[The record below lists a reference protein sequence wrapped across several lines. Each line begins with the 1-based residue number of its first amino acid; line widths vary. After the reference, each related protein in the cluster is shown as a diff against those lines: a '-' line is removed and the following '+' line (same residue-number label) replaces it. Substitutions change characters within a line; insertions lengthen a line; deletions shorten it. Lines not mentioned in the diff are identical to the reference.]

1 MYTGPEFLI
10 DFTMSG
16 CAIAPLMPNR
26 VNCWTSDI
34 DRMCFVAA
42 TTSAAGT
49 PRARALAASLRKARL
64 ASGIGLRELGRML
77 SISHTDLSL
86 WEHGHRV
93 PNVEIVA
100 MILAALRTV
109 PEERERIL
117 DLARNAREPNWL
129 AVGMP
134 GLTQQ
139 LAGAME
145 SERAASAI
153 TEWSPSLIP
162 GLLQDPDY
170 ARAIVSQNPEDIERR
185 MLVRIGRREVI
196 TRSDPTHMNA
206 LIGEAALRDPVVPPS
221 LMADQL
227 VHLAKMCERPNINIW
242 VVPSRIGYHPGLI
255 GPFVLYDFPDSPP
268 VVHFE
273 HFSSGAFVP
282 DADNVKAYRS
292 AVADL
297 QRLAIGPDRSAA
309 FMLKVVE
316 EWREKP

>member
-1 MYTGPEFLI
+1 M
-10 DFTMSG
+10 
-16 CAIAPLMPNR
+16 
-26 VNCWTSDI
+26 
-34 DRMCFVAA
+34 AA

-49 PRARALAASLRKARL
+49 PRARALSASLRKARL

-86 WEHGHRV
+86 WENGHRV
-93 PNVEIVA
+93 PNVEVVA

-117 DLARNAREPNWL
+117 DLARSAREPNWL

-145 SERAASAI
+145 SERAASVI

-170 ARAIVSQNPEDIERR
+170 ARVVVSRNPDDIERR
-185 MLVRIGRREVI
+185 MLVRVGRREVI
-196 TRSDPTHMNA
+196 TSNDPTRFNA
-206 LIGEAALRDPVVPPS
+206 LIGEAALRDPVVPPN
-221 LMADQL
+221 LMAEQL
-227 VHLAKMCERPNINIW
+227 ENLVRLAERPNIDVW

-255 GPFVLYDFPDSPP
+255 GPFVLYDFPDSPSM
-268 VVHFE
+268 VHFE

-282 DADNVKAYRS
+282 NADNVSDYRS
-292 AVADL
+292 AISVL
-297 QRLAIGPDRSAA
+297 KGLAVGPEWSPAFIGKIA
-309 FMLKVVE
+309 E
-316 EWREKP
+316 EWRGKS

>member
-1 MYTGPEFLI
+1 
-10 DFTMSG
+10 
-16 CAIAPLMPNR
+16 
-26 VNCWTSDI
+26 
-34 DRMCFVAA
+34 MCFVAA

-49 PRARALAASLRKARL
+49 PRARALSASLRKARL

-117 DLARNAREPNWL
+117 DLARGAREPNWL

-145 SERAASAI
+145 SERAATAI
-153 TEWSPSLIP
+153 IQWLPTIIP

-170 ARAIVSQNPEDIERR
+170 ARAIMSMNGEDMTDIDRR

-196 TRSDPTHMNA
+196 TRSDPVRFSA
-206 LIGEAALRDPVVPPS
+206 LIGEAALRDPVVPPA
-221 LMADQL
+221 LMAEQL
-227 VHLAKMCERPNINIW
+227 MHVVQLCERPNIDVW
-242 VVPSRIGYHPGLI
+242 VVPMFIGYHPGLM
-255 GPFVLYDFPDSPP
+255 GPFVLYEFPDSSP

-282 DADNVKAYRS
+282 DNDNVKAYYHVVS
-292 AVADL
+292 KL
-297 QRLAIGPDRSAA
+297 KKLAIGPAESPA
-309 FMLKVVE
+309 FIAKIAE
-316 EWREKP
+316 EWREKS

>member
-1 MYTGPEFLI
+1 
-10 DFTMSG
+10 
-16 CAIAPLMPNR
+16 
-26 VNCWTSDI
+26 
-34 DRMCFVAA
+34 MCFVAA

-49 PRARALAASLRKARL
+49 PRARALSASLRKARL

-145 SERAASAI
+145 SERAATVI
-153 TEWSPSLIP
+153 TEWSLSLIP

-170 ARAIVSQNPEDIERR
+170 ARAIVSQNPDDIERR

-206 LIGEAALRDPVVPPS
+206 FIGEVALRDPVVPPAQMAEQ
-221 LMADQL
+221 LMYLVQL
-227 VHLAKMCERPNINIW
+227 GERPNIDIW
-242 VVPSRIGYHPGLI
+242 VVPTAIGYHPGLN

-273 HFSSGAFVP
+273 HYSSGAFVP
-282 DADNVKAYRS
+282 DADNVKAYRF
-292 AVADL
+292 AVATL
-297 QRLAIGPDRSAA
+297 KTVGVGPGESAGFITRIA
-309 FMLKVVE
+309 E
-316 EWREKP
+316 EWREKS